1 MQQQSQQK
9 VNNTAPP
16 VLLGASDGI
25 IILLCLL
32 AIMTAF
38 NSESSTII
46 TVTLIATFLVG
57 FTIFFAAKG
66 EATLENEIY
75 SDAKIKDTTKTIGFT
90 KSKAFYANL
99 GFSNELQE
107 KVIEDELREKKIWR
121 DTLDTETSEADKE
134 RVKNPLQYGFWV
146 SASYIVGALI
156 TVLPFYI
163 YPGESFTF
171 LTSAVIGHTILLVI
185 GFLKARSMGTNALLG
200 GLALA
205 LVGAACTSAVYF
217 VSSFIQ

>member
-38 NSESSTII
+38 NSQSSTII

-75 SDAKIKDTTKTIGFT
+75 NDAKIKDTTKTIGFT

-156 TVLPFYI
+156 TVLPFYL

-171 LTSAVIGHTILLVI
+171 LTSAVIGHIILLVI

>member
-38 NSESSTII
+38 NSQSSTII

-75 SDAKIKDTTKTIGFT
+75 NDAKIKDTTKTIGFT

-99 GFSNELQE
+99 GFSSELQE

-121 DTLDTETSEADKE
+121 DALDTETSETDKE

-146 SASYIVGALI
+146 SVSYILGALI
-156 TVLPFYI
+156 TVLPFYL

-171 LTSAVIGHTILLVI
+171 LTSAIIGHIILLVI

>member
-1 MQQQSQQK
+1 MQQK

-38 NSESSTII
+38 GTAGTTIV

-57 FTIFFAAKG
+57 ITVFFAAKG

-75 SDAKIKDTTKTIGFT
+75 ADAKITDTTKTAGFT

-99 GFSNELQE
+99 GFSSELQE
-107 KVIEDELREKKIWR
+107 MVIADELKEKKIWR
-121 DTLDTETSEADKE
+121 DALDTETSETDKE
-134 RVKNPLQYGFWV
+134 RVKHPVRYGFWV
-146 SASYIVGALI
+146 SISYIVGALI
-156 TVLPFYI
+156 TVLPFY
-163 YPGESFTF
+163 
-171 LTSAVIGHTILLVI
+171 LNNDTSLAFRLSLLIGHVVLVII
-185 GFLKARSMGTNALLG
+185 GFLKARSMGANPFLG
-200 GLALA
+200 GLALG
-205 LVGAACTSAVYF
+205 LIGAACTAAVYF
-217 VSSFIQ
+217 VSTFIQ

>member
-1 MQQQSQQK
+1 LQQQSQQK

-38 NSESSTII
+38 NSQSSTII

-75 SDAKIKDTTKTIGFT
+75 NDAKIKDTTKTIGFT

-156 TVLPFYI
+156 TVLPFYL

-171 LTSAVIGHTILLVI
+171 LTSAVIGHIILLVI

>member
-1 MQQQSQQK
+1 MQQK

-38 NSESSTII
+38 STAGGTII

-57 FTIFFAAKG
+57 ITIFFAAKG

-75 SDAKIKDTTKTIGFT
+75 ADAKISDTTKTIGFT

-99 GFSNELQE
+99 GFSSELQE
-107 KVIEDELREKKIWR
+107 RVIADELREKKIWR
-121 DTLDTETSEADKE
+121 DALDTETSEADKA
-134 RVKNPLQYGFWV
+134 RVKNPVQYGFWV
-146 SASYIVGALI
+146 SLSYIFGAFI
-156 TVLPFYI
+156 TVLPFYLSKDT
-163 YPGESFTF
+163 GFAF
-171 LTSAVIGHTILLVI
+171 RLSAIIGHSVLLII
-185 GFLKARSMGTNALLG
+185 GFLKARSMGANPLLG

-205 LVGAACTSAVYF
+205 LIGAACTAAVYF
-217 VSSFIQ
+217 VSTFIQ

>member
-1 MQQQSQQK
+1 LRSK

-38 NSESSTII
+38 HTAGSTII
-46 TVTLIATFLVG
+46 TVTLIATILAG
-57 FTIFFAAKG
+57 ITIFFAAKN

-75 SDAKIKDTTKTIGFT
+75 KDEKISDPSKTIGFT
-90 KSKAFYANL
+90 KTKAFYANL

-107 KVIEDELREKKIWR
+107 MVIADELKEKKIWR
-121 DTLDTETSEADKE
+121 DALDTETSEADKA
-134 RVKNPLQYGFWV
+134 RVKHPLRYGFWV
-146 SASYIVGALI
+146 SISYITGAFI

-163 YPGESFTF
+163 HTNITAAFRLS
-171 LTSAVIGHTILLVI
+171 LIIGLLVLLLI
-185 GFLKARSMGTNALLG
+185 GFFKARSIGANPFLG

-205 LVGAACTSAVYF
+205 LIGATCTGAVYF
-217 VSSFIQ
+217 VSTFIQ